1 MPIDLDTPVKYIKG
15 VGPRRASKLS
25 RLGIHTVKDLILF
38 PPRRYLDRSRLSSRL
53 EAGEEVVVVGT
64 VISKGEDGNE
74 QFVTLKVH
82 TGQFVN
88 LVWRKVPFVLK
99 NFKEGDKVIAA
110 GRIYRYGGMWRIL
123 FPEYEFISDVS
134 SSSMMGV
141 IPVYPSTE
149 GIQQGFIRKLIR
161 DVLKE
166 ISPVVK
172 EKMEF
177 LPAEIKKKRNIPDK
191 LTLLR
196 MLHMPGTVKEG
207 ETARQALAYEEM
219 LFFFL
224 NLFRFATYRKLKA
237 PKIVKKGTLT
247 DAFLNN
253 LPFELT
259 DAQKRVIREIEED
272 MARGTP
278 MHRLLQGDVGSGKT
292 IVSAYTAL
300 LAVENGY
307 QAAIMAPTEILAEQL
322 YMVISEFTKDLPVN
336 VELLI
341 SEMPSRQKLSIR
353 HGIKMGLVNIA
364 IGTHALITE
373 DVEFRNLGV
382 AIIDEQHRFGVSQR
396 AKLLKKGR
404 ELTPHFLVMTATPI
418 PRTLALT
425 IYGDLD
431 VSIIDEKPHKGKV
444 ITRWV
449 QEKDRGKVY
458 QWLFQQ
464 VKKGKQAYVVAPLVE
479 HSEKLEVKAVSEI
492 YDFLEKIKPSDIRVG
507 MVHGRMSREERQE
520 VMKKFRNREIDI
532 LVATTVIE
540 VGIDV
545 PNATIMVIEHAERFG
560 LSQLHQLRGR
570 IMRSKETAYCILM
583 TPPEYKLSEDAKVR
597 IQAMVEYSDGFKLSE
612 IDLKLRG
619 PGELLGKRQ
628 HGLTQFRF
636 ADLTSAEHRKII
648 VSARNDAKKI
658 LQDRNLFESAEIKR
672 GLEFYH
678 PEESIAVG

>member
-1 MPIDLDTPVKYIKG
+1 MPLDLDTPVKYIKG
-15 VGPRRASKLS
+15 VGPRRASRLA
-25 RLGIHTVKDLILF
+25 RLGIRTVRDLIMF
-38 PPRRYLDRSRLSSRL
+38 PPRRYLDRSHLTPRL
-53 EAGEEVVVVGT
+53 EAGEEAVVVGT
-64 VISKGEDGNE
+64 VVSKGEEGNE
-74 QFVTLKVH
+74 QIVTLKIH
-82 TGQFVN
+82 TGEFLN
-88 LVWRKVPFVLK
+88 LVWRKVPFVLRS
-99 NFKEGDKVIAA
+99 FKEGDRVIAA
-110 GRIYRYGGMWRIL
+110 GRVYRYGGMWRIL

-149 GIQQGFIRKLIR
+149 GLKQGFIRGIIR
-161 DVLKE
+161 DVLRE
-166 ISPVVK
+166 VGPIV
-172 EKMEF
+172 EREMEF
-177 LPAEIKKKRNIPDK
+177 LPPEIKRKRNIPSK
-191 LTLLR
+191 ITLLN
-196 MLHMPGTVKEG
+196 MLHNPRTVKEG
-207 ETARQALAYEEM
+207 EVARQALAYEEM

-224 NLFRFATYRKLKA
+224 NLFRFATYRKQKA
-237 PKIVKKGTLT
+237 PVIVKKGTLT
-247 DAFLNN
+247 DRFIEG

-259 DAQKRVIREIEED
+259 GAQKRVIKEIEED
-272 MARGTP
+272 MARDVP

-322 YMVISEFTKDLPVN
+322 YMVIRDFTRDLPVN

-341 SEMPSRQKLSIR
+341 SEMPTRQKASIR
-353 HGIKMGLVNIA
+353 HGIKMGLVDIA

-382 AIIDEQHRFGVSQR
+382 AIIDEQHRFGVGQR
-396 AKLLKKGR
+396 ARLLSKGR

-431 VSIIDEKPHKGKV
+431 VSIIDEKPHRGKV

-449 QEKDRGKVY
+449 QERDRGKVY
-458 QWLFQQ
+458 QWLFQK
-464 VKKGKQAYVVAPLVE
+464 VREGKQAYVVAPLVE

-492 YDFLEKIKPSDIRVG
+492 YEYLSRIKPADIKIG
-507 MVHGRMSREERQE
+507 LVHGRMKREERQE
-520 VMKKFRNREIDI
+520 IMQRFRRGEIHI

-545 PNATIMVIEHAERFG
+545 PNATVMVIEHAERFG

-570 IMRSKETAYCILM
+570 IMRSRETAYCILL
-583 TPPEYKLSEDAKVR
+583 TPPEYKLSEEAKVR
-597 IQAMVEYSDGFKLSE
+597 LRAMVEYSDGFRLSE
-612 IDLKLRG
+612 IDLRLRG

-636 ADLTSAEHRKII
+636 ADLTSAEHRRII
-648 VSARNDAKKI
+648 ISARKDARQ
-658 LQDRNLFESAEIKR
+658 LLSSPQVLDRPEVRR